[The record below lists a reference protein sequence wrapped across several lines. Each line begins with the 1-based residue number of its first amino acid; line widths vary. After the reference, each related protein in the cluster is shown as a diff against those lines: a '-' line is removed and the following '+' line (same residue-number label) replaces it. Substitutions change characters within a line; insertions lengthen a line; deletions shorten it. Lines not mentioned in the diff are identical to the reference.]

1 MAQKDFTL
9 DELTVSATADS
20 RGLDNRPASSLH
32 YANLELTR
40 KFLQDLP
47 FDFTLTSV
55 YRSPVVNSAVGGS
68 STSQHMNGLGIDLV
82 PTGMTN
88 KELATWLW
96 ANQASYPELDQ
107 VIWYRDKGHAHIGIC
122 PAKATNCVSGAPRAD
137 FYEAKNEG
145 STYTR
150 WLPDN
155 ASLSQVV
162 TMYAQSRPRVFMGAK
177 ILALTLGAAGVVGLG
192 VLLWRWKNK

>member
-1 MAQKDFTL
+1 MYGTYTM

-32 YANLELTR
+32 YDNLALAN

-47 FDFTLTSV
+47 FAFTLTSV

-82 PTGMTN
+82 PQRMTN

-96 ANQASYPELDQ
+96 ANRASYPELDQ
-107 VIWYRDKGHAHIGIC
+107 VIWYTDTNHVHIGIC
-122 PAKATNCVSGAPRAD
+122 PVGATNCVSGAPRGD
-137 FYEAKNEG
+137 FYSAKKEG
-145 STYTR
+145 SSYTR
-150 WLPDN
+150 WLPDD
-155 ASLSQVV
+155 ASLTQVLSV
-162 TMYAQSRPRVFMGAK
+162 YAQSRPRRFLALK
-177 ILALTLGAAGVVGLG
+177 ILALGVGVTGLVGLIIM
-192 VLLWRWKNK
+192 LRRRRK